1 LAEISIPF
9 ALVLPIDNINTPQLS
24 DRPILVGN
32 PFASSA
38 TCQTRTPNC
47 WVNAAAFAT
56 PAQYTFGTAGRTE
69 VREPGFDEL
78 DFALAK
84 NYIFA
89 EKRTVEFCAEAF
101 SVFKRGTFNNSSVY
115 TVIDIRGD
123 HDGTTIPADSIR
135 SAVCFP
141 KE

>member
-1 LAEISIPF
+1 
-9 ALVLPIDNINTPQLS
+9 
-24 DRPILVGN
+24 
-32 PFASSA
+32 
-38 TCQTRTPNC
+38 
-47 WVNAAAFAT
+47 
-56 PAQYTFGTAGRTE
+56 

-89 EKRTVEFCAEAF
+89 EKRTIDFCAEAF
-101 SVFKRGTFNNSSVY
+101 GVFKRGTFNNSSVY

-123 HDGTTIPADSIR
+123 HDDTTIPADSIR
-135 SAVCFP
+135 SSVCFP